1 MIRFTAVKASKIILS
16 LLFLSIYGAI
26 LFHNIAPHTH
36 YNSKSQNSNQVVLLS
51 SHENNHEHNHS
62 HHQHHDE
69 NDESSWIDYI
79 IGLLG
84 DAKHTDLGN
93 DHFENFI
100 SQSTNLH
107 TSSITKIAIESE
119 SFNFKAIASL
129 GPIRKESRIG
139 QPKILYDKYRACSG
153 PLRGPP
159 FIS

>member
-1 MIRFTAVKASKIILS
+1 VKVSKIIFS
-16 LLFLSIYGAI
+16 ILFLCIYGAI
-26 LFHNIAPHTH
+26 VIHNIAPHTH
-36 YNSKSQNSNQVVLLS
+36 YNKESHNSNHLALQT
-51 SHENNHEHNHS
+51 SHDNDHEHNHS

-84 DAKHTDLGN
+84 DTKHTDLGN

-100 SQSTNLH
+100 PQATYFH

-119 SFNFKAIASL
+119 SFDFKAITSFE
-129 GPIRKESRIG
+129 PIRKEVRIG
-139 QPKILYDKYRACSG
+139 HPKILYEQYYTCSG

-159 FIS
+159 FNS